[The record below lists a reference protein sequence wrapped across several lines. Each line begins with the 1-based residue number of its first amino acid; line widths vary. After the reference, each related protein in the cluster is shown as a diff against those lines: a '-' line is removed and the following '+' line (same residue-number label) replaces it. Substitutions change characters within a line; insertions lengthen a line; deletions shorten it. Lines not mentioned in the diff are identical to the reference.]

1 MSDRATP
8 IEIDGAFGEGGGQIL
23 RTSLAL
29 SLLTGRPFVIERIRA
44 GRRRPGL
51 RHQHLTCVR
60 AAATVG
66 AATVTGDEVGSLS
79 LRFTPQTIAPGTH
92 HFSVGTAGSANL
104 VLQTVLMPLAL
115 AGAPSRVTIEGG
127 THNEMSPP
135 HDFIEGCFLP
145 VINQMGPQV
154 DLELHRRGFAPAGG
168 GKVTAHITPATCL
181 APIELLDAEPVTD
194 RRAVVILSK
203 LPLHVAQRELTV
215 VRHHLGFGESS
226 CEVIED
232 RTSPGPGNVV
242 LLQVDR
248 GARREIVTAFGRRGR
263 PAEEVAMEAVTEL
276 RAFLDADVPVA
287 THLADQLMI
296 PLALAGGGAFSTM
309 SLSLHSQTNMEV
321 IKRFLDVDFDV
332 QEQAGRVTV
341 RVRGQALRGPVG

>member
-1 MSDRATP
+1 M
-8 IEIDGAFGEGGGQIL
+8 
-23 RTSLAL
+23 
-29 SLLTGRPFVIERIRA
+29 
-44 GRRRPGL
+44 
-51 RHQHLTCVR
+51 
-60 AAATVG
+60 
-66 AATVTGDEVGSLS
+66 
-79 LRFTPQTIAPGTH
+79 
-92 HFSVGTAGSANL
+92 
-104 VLQTVLMPLAL
+104 
-115 AGAPSRVTIEGG
+115 
-127 THNEMSPP
+127 
-135 HDFIEGCFLP
+135 
-145 VINQMGPQV
+145 
-154 DLELHRRGFAPAGG
+154 
-168 GKVTAHITPATCL
+168 
-181 APIELLDAEPVTD
+181 
-194 RRAVVILSK
+194 
-203 LPLHVAQRELTV
+203 
-215 VRHHLGFGESS
+215 
-226 CEVIED
+226 IED

-248 GARREIVTAFGRRGR
+248 GARREIVTAFGRRER